1 MRCSWRAI
9 WTNNVSKKLSL
20 SIYIQFVTCT
30 LQIFKWYDIVPNKIL
45 LLFNSYDDKGGFLIS
60 KVRGAMPMNHEF
72 PSASKLDSYM
82 IWFWSIPP
90 LWSVAAVSDANQ
102 SDSTTDPF
110 ASCGY
115 QIIFAH
121 CAGITSFFQ
130 VTHNFFFCQF

>member
-82 IWFWSIPP
+82 IWFWSIPQSIRLHHRP
-90 LWSVAAVSDANQ
+90 LCKLWISNYFCPLRRNHKLFSSHTQ
-102 SDSTTDPF
+102 LLFRP
-110 ASCGY
+110 
-115 QIIFAH
+115 ILIFNLL
-121 CAGITSFFQ
+121 IFI
-130 VTHNFFFCQF
+130 N